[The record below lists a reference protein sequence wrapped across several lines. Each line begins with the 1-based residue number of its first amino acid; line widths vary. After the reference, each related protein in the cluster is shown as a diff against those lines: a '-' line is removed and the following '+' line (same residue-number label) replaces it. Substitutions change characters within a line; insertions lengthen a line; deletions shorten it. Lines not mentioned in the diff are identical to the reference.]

1 MELTEKQIEA
11 IVGAAEKVL
20 TGDKVQVYEEIYKDV
35 DGAVTS
41 RTKNFEDCPAGKVR
55 VITHVAAL
63 DNTSSPTSIKFQ
75 HTNGGQTS
83 IDKTGI
89 APLTGETVNWD
100 GAFILT
106 EGDNVSVLW
115 AGVTSGD
122 DLYAVVSGYEIT
134 K

>member
-1 MELTEKQIEA
+1 MELTEEQIKA
-11 IVGAAEKVL
+11 IVEAAKKVL
-20 TGDKVQVYEEIYKDV
+20 TGDKVQVYEEIYEDTT
-35 DGAVTS
+35 GTVTS
-41 RTKNFEDCPAGKVR
+41 RTQDFTKVDSGKIR
-55 VITHVAAL
+55 VITHIAAY

-75 HTNGGQTS
+75 HTNGGQTA
-83 IDKTGI
+83 IDKTGV

-106 EGDNVSVLW
+106 EGDKVSVLW
-115 AGVTSGD
+115 AGITSGD

>member
-11 IVGAAEKVL
+11 IVGAAKKVL
-20 TGDKVQVYEEIYKDV
+20 TGENILLYEEIYKDV

-41 RTKNFEDCPAGKVR
+41 RTKDFTDCPSGRIR
-55 VITHVAAL
+55 VITHIAAL

-75 HTNGGQTS
+75 HTNGGQTA

-89 APLTGETVNWD
+89 APLTGETLNW
-100 GAFILT
+100 GGFYILT
-106 EGDNVSVLW
+106 EGDKVSVLW

-122 DLYAVVSGYEIT
+122 DLYAVVSGYEII